1 MNALQ
6 SRRKRLCF
14 IGTAALLILS
24 AALTSAQ
31 GVSRAVNIST
41 RMRVET
47 GDNVL
52 IGGFIVSGSGEKKI
66 AVRALGPSLPVAGTL
81 ANPLLELFDAS
92 GAVVA
97 TNDDWRSGQQAE
109 LIASGLAPAND
120 LDSALIATVAPGS
133 YTAVVRGV
141 DGTTGVGLVE
151 LYDLDSADSN
161 TRLANIATRGRVL
174 TNDDVMIGGFILSG
188 GVAKRMIVRARGPSL
203 NLNGTALAGRLN
215 DPALELFD
223 GNGNLL
229 AQNDSWRSTQ
239 QEEIAASTIA
249 PSDDREPAIV
259 STLAAGNYTAI
270 VRGNNNS
277 TGIALVEL
285 YDLDQPPRTDGSTL
299 YIAQLRGLNGATGS
313 GTATLRVAADGQSAI
328 FSFSYSNL
336 SSPITSM
343 HIHGPANQGESAG
356 VLFDPDELMPQPD
369 GSYIWVFAPTGNL
382 SVADII
388 AAITSG
394 RTYFNIHTTNN
405 PSGEISGFFN
415 LSTGAQVAP
424 MPTPPPPLPGGTPSP
439 GDAVRFLSQAT
450 FGPTDALIAKVQNE
464 GFDAFLNEQFAAPMS
479 SHLAHVQATVAALP
493 SPSPSPSATPNEP
506 TLQHTRDAWWTH
518 AIAGPDQL
526 RQRVAFA
533 LHEILVVSVNSDGLA
548 NRPYA
553 LPAYYDV
560 LAKNA
565 FANYRQL
572 LEEMTLNPAMGAFL
586 DMLQSQKADP
596 SRGRL
601 PNENYP
607 RELLQLFS
615 IGLYNLNLDGSLTL
629 GSDGLPIATYSQ
641 DAILGISAA
650 LTGWTYGGQG
660 PNPTFYPG
668 VTRQNWRVPMQNIA
682 SQHDFNAKEILS
694 GVLLP
699 ANQTAE
705 QDLKTT
711 LDTIFAHPNVGP
723 FICRQLIQ
731 RLVTSNPSP
740 GYVYR
745 VASVFNNNGK
755 GVRGDLQAVIRA
767 ILMDYDARG
776 EARTEQGA
784 GKLREPVLRT
794 TNLLRGFNATSPSGR
809 FSMRNAYASL
819 AEEAMFSPTVF
830 NFFMPDYQ
838 RPGAIAA
845 AGLKSPEFEII
856 TETTVVTS
864 ANFLRNGIYTFLGP
878 NSDRITLNLTNEIA
892 LAADA
897 TRLVDHLN
905 LLFMANSMSPSMRNI
920 LINAVNQ
927 IPADNRAERARTAIY
942 LVINSPEYAV
952 EK

>member
-1 MNALQ
+1 M
-6 SRRKRLCF
+6 RLLL
-14 IGTAALLILS
+14 GLTGSAALLLL
-24 AALTSAQ
+24 LTGIASGQ
-31 GVSRAVNIST
+31 EVSRAVNIST

-52 IGGFIVSGSGEKKI
+52 IGGFIVTGTGEKKI
-66 AVRALGPSLPVAGTL
+66 AVRALGPSLPVSGAL
-81 ANPLLELFDAS
+81 ANPSLELFDAA
-92 GAVVA
+92 GAAVA
-97 TNDDWRSGQQAE
+97 TNDNWRSGQEAE
-109 LIASGLAPAND
+109 LIASGLAPTND
-120 LDSALIATVAPGS
+120 LDSALIAMVAPGS
-133 YTAVVRGV
+133 YTAVVRGA
-141 DGTTGVGLVE
+141 DGGTGVGLIE
-151 LYDLDSADSN
+151 LYDLDPADSN

-203 NLNGTALAGRLN
+203 NLNGTPLAGRLQ
-215 DPALELFD
+215 DPALELYD
-223 GNGNLL
+223 GNGNAL

-239 QEEIAASTIA
+239 QAEIAASTIA
-249 PSDDREPAIV
+249 PTDDREPAIV

-270 VRGNNNS
+270 VRGNNNA
-277 TGIALVEL
+277 TGIGLVEM
-285 YDLDQPPRTDGSTL
+285 YDLDQPPQSDGSTL
-299 YIAQLRGLNGATGS
+299 YIAQLRGVNGATGS
-313 GTATLRVAADGQSAI
+313 GTATLRVAADGKSAI
-328 FSFSYSNL
+328 FSFTYSNL

-382 SVADII
+382 SVADLL
-388 AAITSG
+388 AAISSG

-405 PSGEISGFFN
+405 PTGEITGFFN

-424 MPTPPPPLPGGTPSP
+424 VPTPPPPLAAGTPSP
-439 GDAVRFLSQAT
+439 GDAARFLSQAT
-450 FGPTDALIAKVQNE
+450 FGPTDALITKVQSQ
-464 GFDAFLNEQFAAPMS
+464 GFEAFLAEQFAAPMS
-479 SHLAHVQATVAALP
+479 SHLSHVEATVAALP
-493 SPSPSPSATPNEP
+493 TPSPSPSATPNQP

-518 AIAGPDQL
+518 AVAGSDQL

-533 LHEILVVSVNSDGLA
+533 LHEILVVSVNSDGLG

-560 LAKNA
+560 LVRNA
-565 FANYRQL
+565 FGNYRQL

-596 SRGRL
+596 ARGRL

-629 GSDGLPIATYSQ
+629 GSDGFPVPTYSQ
-641 DAILGISAA
+641 DSILGISAA
-650 LTGWTYGGQG
+650 LTGWTFGGQG
-660 PNPTFYPG
+660 ANPVFSPG
-668 VTRQNWRVPMQNIA
+668 AARQNWRVPMQNLA
-682 SQHDFNAKEILS
+682 AQHDFNAKQILS

-699 ANQTAE
+699 ANQTAD
-705 QDLKTT
+705 QDLKAT
-711 LDTIFAHPNVGP
+711 LDTVFAHPNVGP

-740 GYVYR
+740 GHVYR
-745 VASVFNNNGK
+745 VASVFNDNGQ
-755 GVRGDLQAVIRA
+755 GVRGDLQAVVRA

-776 EARTEQGA
+776 EARTGQGA
-784 GKLREPVLRT
+784 GKLREPVLRV
-794 TNLLRGFNATSPSGR
+794 TNLLRGFNASSPSGR
-809 FSMRNAYASL
+809 FSVRNAYASL
-819 AEEAMFSPTVF
+819 TQEAMFSPTVF

-856 TETTVVTS
+856 TETTVVTT
-864 ANFLRNGIYTFLGP
+864 ANLLRTGIYSYLGP
-878 NSDRITLNLTNEIA
+878 NADRITLNLSTEIS
-892 LAADA
+892 LAADPP
-897 TRLVDHLN
+897 RLVDRLDR
-905 LLFMANSMSPSMRNI
+905 LFLAGKMSSAMRNI
-920 LINAVNQ
+920 LLNAINQ
-927 IPADNRAERARTAIY
+927 IPANNPTERARTAIY
-942 LVINSPEYAV
+942 LVINSPEYGV